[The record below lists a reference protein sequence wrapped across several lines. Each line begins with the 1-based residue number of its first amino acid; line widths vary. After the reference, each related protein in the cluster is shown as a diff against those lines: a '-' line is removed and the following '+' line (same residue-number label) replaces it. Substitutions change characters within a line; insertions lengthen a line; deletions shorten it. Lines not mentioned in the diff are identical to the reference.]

1 MHALAI
7 DVNIE
12 KGREDEG
19 IRYLHSDVLP
29 AMKQAP
35 GLVAGYWL
43 ASKDGQGLT
52 VLIFDDAQAAQAAA
66 GGLAQAPRVDFASV
80 GDVDIREVVA
90 HL

>member
-1 MHALAI
+1 MHALT
-7 DVNIE
+7 VKVGIE

-43 ASKDGQGLT
+43 ASKDGEGLT
-52 VLIFDDAQAAQAAA
+52 VLVFDDEQSAQGAAD
-66 GGLAQAPRVDFASV
+66 GLGQAPRVDFATV
-80 GDVDIREVVA
+80 GDVDVREVVA